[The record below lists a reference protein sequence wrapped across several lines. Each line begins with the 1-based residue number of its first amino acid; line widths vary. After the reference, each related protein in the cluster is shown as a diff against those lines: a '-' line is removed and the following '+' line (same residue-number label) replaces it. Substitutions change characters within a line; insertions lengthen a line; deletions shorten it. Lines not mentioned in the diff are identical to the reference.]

1 VFDIRVV
8 QVPGACEAYSEFFR
22 RSLRKESASG
32 KQRLFRPAFDNS
44 FTSLLRCFGNF
55 HCPLV
60 LDCGDAWNEPS
71 AKLLLLMKRSIS
83 IRVVTVLFAGSLFGA
98 YVVYSQLARNPQ
110 AATSRQSQE
119 RAITGRSTATNVPT
133 RNPDMVA
140 PGSKSRAPLISIQP
154 GPHSTGATS
163 TLYSLSPV
171 IASSSKSARVIDPEL
186 SRRLFPSNFFAAGTN
201 TLKPQIVVVPITN
214 SFTTEG
220 NSQKLEPSQ
229 QSAIKKKQLIH

>member
-1 VFDIRVV
+1 
-8 QVPGACEAYSEFFR
+8 
-22 RSLRKESASG
+22 
-32 KQRLFRPAFDNS
+32 
-44 FTSLLRCFGNF
+44 
-55 HCPLV
+55 
-60 LDCGDAWNEPS
+60 
-71 AKLLLLMKRSIS
+71 MKRSIS
-83 IRVVTVLFAGSLFGA
+83 VRVVTVLFAGSLFGA

-110 AATSRQSQE
+110 AASPRQSQQ
-119 RAITGRSTATNVPT
+119 RAVTGSSAGTNGLIL
-133 RNPDMVA
+133 NPGMIA

-154 GPHSTGATS
+154 SPHSTGVTS
-163 TLYSLSPV
+163 NSYSLLPV
-171 IASSSKSARVIDPEL
+171 VASSSKSARVIDPEL